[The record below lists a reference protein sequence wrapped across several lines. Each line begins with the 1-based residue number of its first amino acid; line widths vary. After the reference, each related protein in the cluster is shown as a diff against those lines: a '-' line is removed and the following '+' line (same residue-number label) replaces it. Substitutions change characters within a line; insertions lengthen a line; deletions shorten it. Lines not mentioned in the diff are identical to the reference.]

1 MAGSR
6 RAAVL
11 TISDGVFHGTRTDD
25 SGRVLAEALAGAGFE
40 VAERQVVQD
49 DRRDIEPA
57 LVSLAANHD
66 LVVTTGGTGLGP
78 RDVTPEATRAVI
90 EREAPGFAEAMRADG
105 RSKTPMAILSRGI
118 SGVRGESLIVNFPGS
133 PKACLEGLQ
142 VVLPLFGHALDLI
155 TGNTQHTDGPP
166 QPKDRPGESD
176 KAGGHAHHDHS
187 SSGHDHD
194 RNPRGH
200 DAAEPASAAPST
212 AAQADPAWEVT
223 STLAR
228 RIEQGEDSLLATAIR
243 RDGAP
248 PCSLGQKMLLG
259 PGGPLAGTLGCS
271 DFDTA
276 IANEAAKVI
285 AGGRSTVRTLQH
297 DLGTIDVYLEP
308 YTRRPRL
315 VVVGATPVALWL
327 LRWGRDLGYE
337 PILVEDRPDWVTAEH
352 REAATRV
359 QTSADGMEPAGQM
372 DVVHTDHES
381 PSVADQIAALLPLHP
396 RFVGIIGSAR
406 HTGGHLAKLAERGL
420 DPEQI
425 ARIQSPVG
433 LNLGAK
439 TPPEIALSI
448 LAGLMRHRTGR
459 GGEWLDPKFE
469 TGARAVE
476 SPDRALAG
484 AGAGQRAE
492 TKGANDEG

>member
-1 MAGSR
+1 MPGSR

-25 SGRVLAEALAGAGFE
+25 SGRVLAEALAEAGFD
-40 VAERQVVQD
+40 VAERQVVKD
-49 DRRDIEPA
+49 DREDIEPA
-57 LVSLAANHD
+57 MIELADRNGLVL
-66 LVVTTGGTGLGP
+66 TTGGTGLGP
-78 RDVTPEATRAVI
+78 RDVTPEATLAVI

-105 RSKTPMAILSRGI
+105 RATTPMAILSRGI

-133 PKACLEGLQ
+133 PKACREGLQ

-166 QPKDRPGESD
+166 KPKDRPGHSEGPSGER
-176 KAGGHAHHDHS
+176 AGHVHHHS
-187 SSGHDHD
+187 HNGDGEKPAPPSA
-194 RNPRGH
+194 P
-200 DAAEPASAAPST
+200 AAQASASAPD
-212 AAQADPAWEVT
+212 QADPAWEVT

-259 PGGPLAGTLGCS
+259 PGGPLTGTLGCS

-276 IANEAAKVI
+276 VANEAAKII
-285 AGGRSTVRTLQH
+285 AGGVSTVRTLEH

-308 YTRRPRL
+308 YTRRARL
-315 VVVGATPVALWL
+315 VVIGATPVALWL

-337 PILVEDRPDWVTAEH
+337 PILVENRSDWVTIEH
-352 REAATRV
+352 REAAARV
-359 QTSADGMEPAGQM
+359 ESTGEAISHSPPL

-381 PSVADQIAALLPLHP
+381 PAVADQIAALLPLNP
-396 RFVGIIGSAR
+396 RFIGIIGSSR
-406 HTGGHLAKLAERGL
+406 HTGGHIRQLNERGL

-459 GGEWLDPKFE
+459 RGEWLDPKFE
-469 TGARAVE
+469 EADARE
-476 SPDRALAG
+476 M
-484 AGAGQRAE
+484 
-492 TKGANDEG
+492 

>member
-25 SGRVLAEALAGAGFE
+25 SGRVLAEALAEAGFD
-40 VAERQVVQD
+40 VAERKVVQD
-49 DRRDIEPA
+49 DREDIEPA
-57 LVSLAANHD
+57 MVELAERND
-66 LVVTTGGTGLGP
+66 LVLTTGGTGLGP
-78 RDVTPEATRAVI
+78 RDVTPEATLAVI
-90 EREAPGFAEAMRADG
+90 ERQAPGFAEAMRADG
-105 RSKTPMAILSRGI
+105 RATTPMAILSRGI

-133 PKACLEGLQ
+133 PKACREGLQ

-155 TGNTQHTDGPP
+155 TGNTQHAGGPP
-166 QPKDRPGESD
+166 KPKDRPGHNED
-176 KAGGHAHHDHS
+176 ATGKPAGHVHHHS
-187 SSGHDHD
+187 HNGGGERPPS
-194 RNPRGH
+194 P
-200 DAAEPASAAPST
+200 APEAPASPSPPD
-212 AAQADPAWEVT
+212 QADPAWEVT

-259 PGGPLAGTLGCS
+259 PGGPLTGTLGCS

-276 IANEAAKVI
+276 VAGEAATI
-285 AGGRSTVRTLQH
+285 ISGGVSTVRTLEH
-297 DLGTIDVYLEP
+297 ELGTIDVYLEP
-308 YTRRPRL
+308 YTKRARL
-315 VVVGATPVALWL
+315 VVIGATPVALWL

-337 PILVEDRPDWVTAEH
+337 PILVENRTNWITPEH
-352 REAATRV
+352 REAAARV
-359 QTSADGMEPAGQM
+359 ESSGEGIARSAPL

-381 PSVADQIAALLPLHP
+381 PAVPDQIAALLPLNP
-396 RFVGIIGSAR
+396 RFIGIIGSSR
-406 HTGGHLAKLAERGL
+406 HTGGHIRQLTERGL
-420 DPEQI
+420 DADQI

-459 GGEWLDPKFE
+459 RGEWLDPKFE
-469 TGARAVE
+469 EA
-476 SPDRALAG
+476 DAG
-484 AGAGQRAE
+484 ER
-492 TKGANDEG
+492 